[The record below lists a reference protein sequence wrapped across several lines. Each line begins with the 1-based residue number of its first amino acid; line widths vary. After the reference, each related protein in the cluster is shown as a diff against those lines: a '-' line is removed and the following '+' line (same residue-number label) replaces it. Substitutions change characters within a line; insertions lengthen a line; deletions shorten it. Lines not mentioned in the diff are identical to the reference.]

1 MKNQKIVGITLAA
14 AVALSTFSCN
24 RDKFL
29 DVNTSPN
36 SPAVVTMPLLFTSTV
51 VYSGFV
57 ATNDLGRAA
66 ALFVQHKAGT
76 GNQMADYDR
85 YNIRGS
91 FDNQWNLELYGGTLI
106 NSQTLID
113 LAATKSSPAYGG
125 IAKLLKAYNFSIATD
140 LYGDV
145 PYSQALKGRE
155 NQHPRYDK
163 QEDIYKGN
171 SALGIQSLID
181 LVKEGL
187 ADLDKPSTL
196 KPGTTDDPV
205 YGKTANNIAQWKKM
219 GNMLLLKFANTIS
232 KKEPALATS
241 LINQAA
247 AGAFT
252 SNADDFEVP
261 FGSASGNQNPLYSF
275 NYVNRP
281 LDQMLSQRLL
291 DSMRVVNDPRLPI
304 YFTPTPTPTATVN
317 PTGTVTTLPGP
328 LVNGVP
334 TPTFLTF
341 TGYQNGGTASG
352 LTIPAIGNR
361 SRYNIYIRGNSG
373 EAPARLLT
381 NFQRLFI
388 LAESALTLP
397 GVTVAG
403 TAQSL
408 YQDAIRASMTKTG
421 ITDAAVTAYFAANP
435 NVATLRGTTEQ
446 KRNQIITQ
454 KWIAWVG
461 NGIEAYNDY
470 RRTGYPKLAP
480 VLNPAGD
487 DGILPQ
493 RFALP
498 LSELTANAG
507 AEGQDVNIRTSVPVW
522 WATK

>member
-1 MKNQKIVGITLAA
+1 MKNQKLAGITLAA

-29 DVNTSPN
+29 DVNITPN
-36 SPAVVTMPLLFTSTV
+36 SPTVVTMPLLFTSTV
-51 VYSGFV
+51 IYSGFV
-57 ATNDLGRAA
+57 ATNDLGRATS
-66 ALFVQHKAGT
+66 LFIQHQAGIA
-76 GNQMADYDR
+76 NQMVQYDR
-85 YNIRGS
+85 YDIRGS
-91 FDNQWNLELYGGTLI
+91 FDNQWNTELYGGALI

-113 LAATKSSPAYGG
+113 LAATKASPAYGG

-140 LYGDV
+140 MYGDV
-145 PYSQALKGRE
+145 PYSQALKGKE
-155 NQHPRYDK
+155 NIKPRYDK

-196 KPGTTDDPV
+196 KPGTADDPV

-219 GNMLLLKFANTIS
+219 GNTLLLKFANTIS
-232 KKEPALATS
+232 KREPALAAS

-261 FGSASGNQNPLYSF
+261 FGSGSGNQNPLYSF
-275 NYVNRP
+275 NFVNRP
-281 LDQMLSQRLL
+281 NDQMLSQRLL
-291 DSMRVVNDPRLPI
+291 DSMNVLNDPRLPI
-304 YFTPTPTPTATVN
+304 YFTPTPTRTASVN
-317 PTGTVTTLPGP
+317 TTGTETRLPGP
-328 LVNGVP
+328 VVGGVP
-334 TPTFLTF
+334 TPPVLTF
-341 TGYQNGGTASG
+341 TGYQNGGVASG
-352 LTIPAIGNR
+352 LPIPAPANR

-381 NFQRLFI
+381 NVQRLFI

-397 GVTVAG
+397 AITVTG
-403 TAQSL
+403 TAQSF
-408 YQDAIRASMTKTG
+408 YQSAIRASMTKAG
-421 ITDAAVTAYFAANP
+421 IADADVTAYFAANP
-435 NVATLRGTTEQ
+435 KVAILSGTTEQ

-454 KWIAWVG
+454 KWISWVG
-461 NGIEAYNDY
+461 NGLEAYNDY
-470 RRTGYPKLAP
+470 RRTGYPRLNPA
-480 VLNPAGD
+480 LNPAGD
-487 DGILPQ
+487 DGILPK

-507 AEGQDVNIRTSVPVW
+507 AENQDVNILTSVPVW
-522 WATK
+522 WAR

>member
-1 MKNQKIVGITLAA
+1 MKNHKLAGIALALAA
-14 AVALSTFSCN
+14 AFSTLSCD

-29 DVNTSPN
+29 DVNTTPN
-36 SPAVVTMPLLFTSTV
+36 SPTVVTMPLLFTSTV
-51 VYSGFV
+51 IYTGFAV
-57 ATNDLGRAA
+57 TNDLGRATE
-66 ALFVQHKAGT
+66 LLVQHTAGIA
-76 GNQMADYDR
+76 NQPVQYDR
-85 YNIRGS
+85 YNLRGS

-106 NSQTLID
+106 NAQALID
-113 LAATKSSPAYGG
+113 LAATKESPAYGG

-145 PYSQALKGRE
+145 PYSQALNGKE

-171 SALGIQSLID
+171 NALGIQGLID
-181 LVKEGL
+181 LTKEGL
-187 ADLDKPSTL
+187 ADLDKPSAF
-196 KPGTTDDPV
+196 KPGQTDDPV
-205 YGKTANNIAQWKKM
+205 YGKSANNIAQWKKM
-219 GNMLLLKFANTIS
+219 GNSLLLKLANTIS
-232 KKEPALATS
+232 NKEPVLAAS
-241 LINQAA
+241 IINQAA
-247 AGAFT
+247 SGAIA

-261 FGSASGNQNPLYSF
+261 FGSAGGNQNPLYSYNF
-275 NYVNRP
+275 VNRAG
-281 LDQMLSQRLL
+281 DQMLSQRLL
-291 DSMRVVNDPRLPI
+291 DSMAVRKDPRLPV
-304 YFTPTPTPTATVN
+304 FFTTTPTPASGVN
-317 PTGTVTTLPGP
+317 ATGTVTD
-328 LVNGVP
+328 VGV
-334 TPTFLTF
+334 F
-341 TGYQNGGTASG
+341 TGFQNGGTASG
-352 LTIPAIGNR
+352 LTVPGLANQ
-361 SRYNIYIRGNSG
+361 SRYNVYIRGNSG

-397 GVTVAG
+397 GITVAG

-408 YQDAIRASMTKTG
+408 YQDAIRASMTKAG

-435 NVATLRGTTEQ
+435 NIATLRGSTEQ
-446 KRNQIITQ
+446 RRNQIMTQ

-487 DGILPQ
+487 DATLPQ

-507 AEGQDVNIRTSVPVW
+507 AENQDVNVRTSARVW

>member
-1 MKNQKIVGITLAA
+1 MKNQKLAGITLAA
-14 AVALSTFSCN
+14 AVALSTFSCD

-29 DVNTSPN
+29 DVNTTPN
-36 SPAVVTMPLLFTSTV
+36 SPTVVTMPLLFTSTV
-51 VYSGFV
+51 IYSGFV

-66 ALFVQHKAGT
+66 SLFIQYQAGT
-76 GNQMADYDR
+76 ANQMVQYDR
-85 YNIRGS
+85 YDIRGS
-91 FDNQWNLELYGGTLI
+91 FDNQWNGELYSGALI

-113 LAATKSSPAYGG
+113 LAATKESPAYGG

-140 LYGDV
+140 MYGDV
-145 PYSQALKGRE
+145 PYSQALKGKD
-155 NQHPRYDK
+155 NTKPRYDK

-219 GNMLLLKFANTIS
+219 GNTLLLKFANTIS
-232 KKEPALATS
+232 KREPALAAS

-261 FGSASGNQNPLYSF
+261 FGSSNGNQNPLFSF
-275 NYVNRP
+275 NFVNRTG
-281 LDQMLSQRLL
+281 DQMLSQRLL
-291 DSMRVVNDPRLPI
+291 DSMRVLNDPRLPI

-317 PTGTVTTLPGP
+317 ATGTVTTLPGP
-328 LVNGVP
+328 VVNGVP

-341 TGYQNGGTASG
+341 TGYQNGGIASG
-352 LTIPAIGNR
+352 LTVPALANR

-373 EAPARLLT
+373 EASARLLT
-381 NFQRLFI
+381 NVQRLFI

-397 GVTVAG
+397 GITVAG

-408 YQDAIRASMTKTG
+408 YQDAIRASMIKAG
-421 ITDAAVTAYFAANP
+421 IANADVTAYFAANP
-435 NVATLRGTTEQ
+435 RVATLSGTTEQ
-446 KRNQIITQ
+446 RRNKIITQ
-454 KWIAWVG
+454 KWVSWVG
-461 NGIEAYNDY
+461 NGLEAYNDY
-470 RRTGYPKLAP
+470 RRTGYPRLNPA
-480 VLNPAGD
+480 LNPAGD
-487 DGILPQ
+487 DATLPK
-493 RFALP
+493 RFTLP

-507 AEGQDVNIRTSVPVW
+507 AENQDVNILTSVPVW
-522 WATK
+522 WAR

>member
-1 MKNQKIVGITLAA
+1 MKNQKIAGITLAA

-29 DVNTSPN
+29 DVNTTPN
-36 SPAVVTMPLLFTSTV
+36 SPTAVTMPLLFTSTV
-51 VYSGFV
+51 IYSGFV

-66 ALFVQHKAGT
+66 SLFVQYQAGIA
-76 GNQMADYDR
+76 NQMADYDR

-91 FDNQWNLELYGGTLI
+91 FDNQWNGELYGGTLI
-106 NSQTLID
+106 NAQTLID

-140 LYGDV
+140 MYGDV
-145 PYSQALKGRE
+145 PYSQALKGKD

-171 SALGIQSLID
+171 SALGIQGLID

-187 ADLDKPSTL
+187 ADLDKPSTF
-196 KPGTTDDPV
+196 KPGTVDDPV

-219 GNMLLLKFANTIS
+219 GNTLLLKFANTIS
-232 KKEPALATS
+232 KKEPALAVS

-252 SNADDFEVP
+252 SNTDDFEVP

-275 NYVNRP
+275 NFVNRP
-281 LDQMLSQRLL
+281 NDQMLSQRLL
-291 DSMRVVNDPRLPI
+291 DSMKVMNDPRLPI
-304 YFTPTPTPTATVN
+304 YFTMTPTPAGTVN
-317 PTGTVTTLPGP
+317 PSGTVTT
-328 LVNGVP
+328 VGV
-334 TPTFLTF
+334 F

-352 LTIPAIGNR
+352 LTIPAPANR

-381 NFQRLFI
+381 NVQRLFI
-388 LAESALTLP
+388 LAEAALTLP
-397 GVTVAG
+397 GITVAG

-408 YQDAIRASMTKTG
+408 YQDAIRASMVKAGISTADVTK
-421 ITDAAVTAYFAANP
+421 YFADNP
-435 NVATLRGTTEQ
+435 KVATLSGTTEQ
-446 KRNQIITQ
+446 KRNQIITE
-454 KWIAWVG
+454 KWISWVG
-461 NGIEAYNDY
+461 NGLEPYNDY
-470 RRTGYPKLAP
+470 RRTGYPRLAP

-507 AEGQDVNIRTSVPVW
+507 AENQDVNIRTSVPVW